1 MAAQHCAQGGKIL
14 GGLKSV
20 KIVRPFAQNQP
31 RCGKQFE
38 PFAVAQSG
46 ATPIV
51 ALKNND
57 GAVEM
62 KSFHGEQVP
71 ATLPKLLKD
80 IHFCAQTL

>member
-1 MAAQHCAQGGKIL
+1 MAAQHCTQGRKIL

-20 KIVRPFAQNQP
+20 KIVRPFAENQTS
-31 RCGKQFE
+31 RGE
-38 PFAVAQSG
+38 LIESLAVAQSG

-51 ALKNND
+51 ALKDND

-62 KSFHGEQVP
+62 KSFHRKQVP

-80 IHFCAQTL
+80 VHSCGQTL